1 MNRKQLLILL
11 VLVIVVGGAGLMI
24 RQRSQSAW
32 QSADKNIG
40 QKLLAGLAINDV
52 AHLVIKHDTNEL
64 NLARK
69 DNLWR
74 VKERG
79 DYPANFQQI
88 SEFLIKAGDL
98 KVTQSEKVGG
108 SQLPKLALAPG
119 QGTNLPTVVEFKDSS
134 DKTLRSLLLGKKHM
148 KKSERPS
155 PMGEMGDEG
164 WPDGRW
170 VKVGDSDNVAVISEA
185 FVNLEPKPDQWLNKD
200 FIHVEKVRSLAVAF
214 QNATNS
220 WKLTRETETGEWKLA
235 DATPAE
241 KLDSTKTSSLAS
253 ALGSPTFSDVA
264 VGAKAENLGLD
275 KPTTVTL
282 ETFDRFTYTLKVGQK
297 TNDTVPLT
305 LSVTAQLPKER
316 TPGKDEKAEDKTKL
330 DKEFK
335 DSQKK
340 MEDKLA
346 QEKTYEPWTYLV
358 SSWTLDSLL
367 KERSQLLV
375 EKKDET
381 KKDDKTAG
389 ASSSSGDD
397 AAAPPAVVAPAN
409 DK

>member
-1 MNRKQLLILL
+1 MNRKQLIILV
-11 VLVIVVGGAGLMI
+11 VLLAVVGGAGLMI
-24 RQRSQSAW
+24 RRHSQSSW

-40 QKLLAGLAINDV
+40 QKLLGGLPINDV
-52 AHLVIKHDTNEL
+52 AQLVIKHGTNEV

-74 VKERG
+74 VRERN

-88 SEFLIKAGDL
+88 SEFLIKASEL
-98 KVTQSEKVGG
+98 KVTQSEKAGR

-119 QGTNLPTVVEFKDSS
+119 QGTNLPTEVDFKDQG

-170 VKVGDSDNVAVISEA
+170 VKVGDSDTVAVISEA
-185 FVNLEPKPDQWLNKD
+185 FVNIEPKPDQWLNKD
-200 FIHVEKVRSLAVAF
+200 FIHVEKVRSLAAVF
-214 QNATNS
+214 LNATNS
-220 WKLTRETETGEWKLA
+220 WKLTRETESGEWKLA
-235 DATPAE
+235 EAKPTE
-241 KLDSTKTSSLAS
+241 ILDSTKTSSLAG
-253 ALGSPTFSDVA
+253 ALGSPSFSDVV
-264 VGAKAENLGLD
+264 VGAKPEALGLD
-275 KPTTVTL
+275 KPTTLTI
-282 ETFDRFTYTLKVGQK
+282 ETFDGFTYNLKVGQK
-297 TNDTVPLT
+297 TNDNYPLALT
-305 LSVTAQLPKER
+305 IAAQFPKER

-340 MEDKLA
+340 LEDKLA
-346 QEKTYEPWTYLV
+346 QEKTFEPWTYLV
-358 SSWTLDSLL
+358 NSWTLDSVL
-367 KERSQLLV
+367 KERSQLMT
-375 EKKDET
+375 EKKEEPKKDE
-381 KKDDKTAG
+381 KA
-389 ASSSSGDD
+389 ASSAAPDD
-397 AAAPPAVVAPAN
+397 ASAPVVVPPSA